1 MALQTVAQYE
11 TLVEHSP
18 DIIALFDEAG
28 VIQYVSPS
36 VEQTLGYDPDELV
49 GEHAFELVHPDE
61 REQVMKSFDRIVDS
75 PGQSTERR
83 EHRFRHA
90 DGSWI
95 WAESITTNWVDSA
108 LDGYVINSRD
118 ITRRKEQERELARQ
132 RALLKAQQESVL
144 DGILVVDENNE
155 IVSYN
160 ERFAELWNVPTEV
173 VEQGDELPAL
183 EYATEQLVD
192 PEEFH
197 EKVEHLYE
205 NFEESSRDEIELTDG
220 RVFDRY
226 TTPLHGEDDT
236 YYGRLWT
243 FRDIT
248 ERIEREAELQGQN
261 ERLEEFA
268 SIVSH
273 DLRNPLNVAQG
284 RVQLALED
292 CESEHL
298 AAAERALERTFALI
312 DDLLTLAREGASVT
326 DLEPVKLATI
336 VDRCWQHVETQEATL
351 DTITEMAI
359 RADRSRLEQLLE
371 NLIRNAVEHGGQDV
385 TITVGDLDDGFYVED
400 NGPGIP
406 PEVREDVFDSGYS
419 TRPDGTGFGLSIVKQ
434 VADAHDWTIEVS
446 AGMNG
451 GARFEITGVEFT

>member
-1 MALQTVAQYE
+1 ME
-11 TLVEHSP
+11 
-18 DIIALFDEAG
+18 
-28 VIQYVSPS
+28 
-36 VEQTLGYDPDELV
+36 
-49 GEHAFELVHPDE
+49 
-61 REQVMKSFDRIVDS
+61 SFARIVDS
-75 PGQSTERR
+75 PGQSSERR

-95 WAESITTNWVDSA
+95 WAESVTTNRVGST
-108 LDGYVINSRD
+108 LDGYVIISRE

-132 RALLKAQQESVL
+132 RALLEAQQESVL

-173 VEQGDELPAL
+173 VAQGDEATAL

-197 EKVEHLYE
+197 EKVEYLYE
-205 NFEESSRDEIELTDG
+205 NIEETSRDEIELMDG

-226 TTPLHGEDDT
+226 TTPLHSEDGT

-248 ERIEREAELQGQN
+248 ERIEHEAELQGQN

-273 DLRNPLNVAQG
+273 DLRNPLNVAHG
-284 RVQLALED
+284 RVELARDD

-298 AAAERALERTFALI
+298 DVAERALERTFALI
-312 DDLLTLAREGASVT
+312 DDLLTLAREGESVA
-326 DLEPVKLATI
+326 DRKPVKLANI
-336 VDRCWQHVETQEATL
+336 IDQCWQHVETLEATL
-351 DTITEMAI
+351 DSDTEVTI
-359 RADRSRLEQLLE
+359 RADWSRLEQLLE
-371 NLIRNAVEHGGQDV
+371 NLIRNAVEHGRDDV
-385 TITVGDLDDGFYVED
+385 TITVGDFDDGFYVED
-400 NGPGIP
+400 DGPGIP
-406 PEVREDVFDSGYS
+406 PEEREKVFESGYS
-419 TRPDGTGFGLSIVKQ
+419 TRPGGTGFGLSIVKQ

-446 AGMNG
+446 AGTDG
-451 GARFEITGVEFT
+451 GARFEVTGVEFT